1 MLFTGRIYRIY
12 PVQSGTSANGN
23 EWSRQDFIFEYFEN
37 PTNRYADRV
46 LLSVMNDRI
55 KEYDL
60 HEGEECII
68 GFAHTTREY
77 QGRCFND
84 IRVYHFEKVKQVGFS
99 EGAGPAAK
107 PQGTVEQQTAQQT
120 QGQLFP
126 PQQTTQQAQLFPQNP
141 TLGPG
146 YQNGQTPTA
155 PATPQPTQQGNED
168 LPF

>member
-1 MLFTGRIYRIY
+1 MQFTGRIYRIY

-23 EWSRQDFIFEYFEN
+23 DWSRQDFIFEYFEQPN
-37 PTNRYADRV
+37 DRYADRV

-107 PQGTVEQQTAQQT
+107 PQGTVEQQTAQPT

-126 PQQTTQQAQLFPQNP
+126 PNP

-155 PATPQPTQQGNED
+155 QPTQQGNED

>member
-1 MLFTGRIYRIY
+1 MQFQGRISKIY
-12 PVQSGTSANGN
+12 PTQSGTSANGN
-23 EWSRQDFIFEYFEN
+23 QWSRQDFIFEYFEQ
-37 PTNRYADRV
+37 PTDRYADRV
-46 LLSVMNDRI
+46 LLGVMNDRI

-60 HEGEECII
+60 HEGDIVIC

-84 IRVYHFEKVKQVGFS
+84 IRLYHFEKVKQV
-99 EGAGPAAK
+99 ERQE
-107 PQGTVEQQTAQQT
+107 PQPT
-120 QGQLFP
+120 QGQFFP
-126 PQQTTQQAQLFPQNP
+126 PNP

-155 PATPQPTQQGNED
+155 PTPATSQPPQQGNDD